1 MKMTR
6 FLSAIFALVAAVAAA
21 AAVYLG
27 FAYKNAEPILLT
39 PPLAAKSQAV
49 ALMNDLCKGDFEGV
63 SERLLGNP
71 TLGLDREA
79 AEDVGSLIW
88 DSYVESLSYELVGT
102 CYATDSGLAQDVKL
116 TCLDMSSVTANL
128 QQRSQ
133 VLLEER
139 VASAKNAS
147 EIYDENNEYREE
159 FVMNVLCDATRDALE
174 EDAEETTMELT
185 LNLSYVDGQWW
196 VVADSQLVDAI
207 SGGILY

>member
-88 DSYVESLSYELVGT
+88 NSYVESLSYELVGT

>member
-27 FAYKNAEPILLT
+27 FAYKNSEPILLT